1 MMLYHFPLCPFSRK
15 VRIHLKEK
23 KLNCDLIHE
32 NPWEKRDKFMEIN
45 PVGQVP
51 VLINNRFII
60 TDSGAICEYLEETY
74 NDTTRLFGSSIIIK
88 SKVRA
93 LINWFDN
100 KFYNEVTKYIINER
114 IILDRNPDSRF
125 LHAARNNLTYHIEYI
140 EYLINKNVWLVTDK
154 FTLADI
160 TLASHISVIDYA
172 GSFPWEKS
180 KIIKEWYSI
189 VKSMPCFRE
198 ILSDIVPGLPPPQHY
213 TELDF

>member
-1 MMLYHFPLCPFSRK
+1 M
-15 VRIHLKEK
+15 
-23 KLNCDLIHE
+23 HE
-32 NPWEKRDKFMEIN
+32 NPWEKRDEFMEIN

-51 VLINNRFII
+51 VLVDNRFII
-60 TDSGAICEYLEETY
+60 ADSGAICEYLEETHSG
-74 NDTTRLFGSSIIIK
+74 TSRLFGSSLMMR

-100 KFYNEVTKYIINER
+100 KFYNEVTKYIISEKV
-114 IILDRNPDSRF
+114 ILNRNPDSRF

-140 EYLINKNVWLVTDK
+140 EYLINKNVWLATDK

-172 GSFPWEKS
+172 GSFPWEKT
-180 KIIKEWYSI
+180 KTIKEWYSI

-198 ILSDIVPGLPPPQHY
+198 VLFDRMSGLTPPQHY
-213 TELDF
+213 AELDF